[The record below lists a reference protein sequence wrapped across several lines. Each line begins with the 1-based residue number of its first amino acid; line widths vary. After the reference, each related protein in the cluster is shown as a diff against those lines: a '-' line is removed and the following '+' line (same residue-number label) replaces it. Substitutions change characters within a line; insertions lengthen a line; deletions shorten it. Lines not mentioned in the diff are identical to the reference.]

1 MSEKSYSSAAGS
13 DQLLD
18 QVVQLLQDMDTPVYL
33 VGGAVRDWLLGAQ
46 YGTWPDLDFAVPGD
60 GLSIARR
67 VADALGAAFYPL
79 DAQRGV
85 GRIVLSVDQGP
96 ARVVDI
102 ARFQGPDLEADLAG
116 RDFTLNAIAL
126 DMTQVP
132 RPLIDPY
139 GGQADLEARRLRAVS
154 DHALR
159 EDPVRGLR
167 AVRLATK
174 LGFEIEPRTQ
184 TLIQNAA
191 SSLVS
196 VSAERVRDELVKIL
210 SLPDVANSLRVLEML
225 GLLVEILPEVTVL
238 KGLTQ
243 TSPHCWDAYE
253 HTLQTIDALETLLPI
268 SDASPHPDVPFPDQ
282 VADHLATV
290 VAAGHNRRLLLNLA
304 VSLHDVGKR
313 HTATTE
319 ADGRIRFI
327 DHERVGAEMAAHVMH
342 RLRFS
347 GDEVRLVET
356 IVRHH
361 LRPLQLSWQGVPSQ
375 PSLPG
380 SSPTCVERGGVGRT
394 DRGAG
399 QGRRAIHRF
408 FRATDDAGVDVALLS
423 LADYRATSDYNA
435 DDDQCSE
442 RASGYIDLRETV
454 TVLLDTYFN
463 HQQTVV
469 TPKLLLTG
477 RDLIQQFGLKPGPEI
492 GRLLTALREA
502 QAVGQVTSRKQAEAW
517 MERRI
522 KDSRHKM

>member
-18 QVVQLLQDMDTPVYL
+18 QVVQALRDMDTPAYL
-33 VGGAVRDWLLGAQ
+33 VGGAVRDWLLGTQ
-46 YGTWPDLDFAVPGD
+46 YGAWDDLDFAVPGD

-102 ARFQGPDLEADLAG
+102 ARFQGSDLEADLAG
-116 RDFTLNAIAL
+116 RDFTLNAMAM
-126 DMTQVP
+126 DMTQAP
-132 RPLIDPY
+132 PSLTDPY
-139 GGQADLEARRLRAVS
+139 GGRADLKARRLRAVS

-167 AVRLATK
+167 AVRLAIQ
-174 LGFEIEPRTQ
+174 LGFEIEPRTRK
-184 TLIQNAA
+184 LIQAA
-191 SSLVS
+191 APAMAV

-210 SLPDVANSLRVLEML
+210 SLPAVADSFRVLDML
-225 GLLVEILPEVTVL
+225 GLLVEILPEVAVL

-268 SDASPHPDVPFPDQ
+268 SEASPHPDVPFPDQ
-282 VADHLATV
+282 VVDHLASM

-304 VSLHDVGKR
+304 ASLHDVGKP

-319 ADGRIRFI
+319 AGGRIRFI
-327 DHERVGAEMAAHVMH
+327 DHERVGADIAATVMH

-375 PSLPG
+375 SSLPG
-380 SSPTCVERGGVGRT
+380 SSPTCVEQGGVGRT
-394 DRGAG
+394 DRSTG

-408 FRATDDAGVDVALLS
+408 FRATDDAGVDVVLLS

-435 DDDQCSE
+435 DGDQCSE
-442 RASGYIDLRETV
+442 RASGYRDLRKTT
-454 TVLLDTYFN
+454 TVLLDAYFN

-502 QAVGQVTSRKQAEAW
+502 QAAGQVISRQEAEAW
-517 MERRI
+517 MKRRI
-522 KDSRHKM
+522 KDSRHKI

>member
-1 MSEKSYSSAAGS
+1 MSEKSYSRATES

-18 QVVQLLQDMDTPVYL
+18 QVVQLLRDMDIPAYL
-33 VGGAVRDWLLGAQ
+33 VGGAVRDWLLGIK
-46 YGTWPDLDFAVPGD
+46 YGIWSDLDFAVPGD

-67 VADALGAAFYPL
+67 VADTLGAAFYPL
-79 DAQRGV
+79 DAERGV
-85 GRIVLSVDQGP
+85 GRIVLSVDQEP

-102 ARFQGPDLEADLAG
+102 ARFQGPDLETDLAS
-116 RDFTLNAIAL
+116 RDFTLNAMAR

-132 RPLIDPY
+132 PSFIDPH
-139 GGQADLEARRLRAVS
+139 GGRADLRAKRLRAVS
-154 DHALR
+154 DRSLR

-167 AVRLATK
+167 AVRLAVQ
-174 LGFEIEPRTQ
+174 LGFEIDPRTQ
-184 TLIQNAA
+184 KLIQAA
-191 SSLVS
+191 ACALVS
-196 VSAERVRDELVKIL
+196 VSAERIRDELVKIL
-210 SLPDVANSLRVLEML
+210 SLPAVADSFRALDML
-225 GLLVEILPEVTVL
+225 GLLVEILPEVAAL

-268 SDASPHPDVPFPDQ
+268 SGTSPHPDVPFPDQ
-282 VADHLATV
+282 VADHLATI

-304 VSLHDVGKR
+304 ASLHDVGKQ

-327 DHERVGAEMAAHVMH
+327 DHERVGAEVAATVLH

-361 LRPLQLSWQGVPSQ
+361 LRPLQLSCQGLPGQSSLAG
-375 PSLPG
+375 SLP
-380 SSPTCVERGGVGRT
+380 TRVERRGGGRT
-394 DRGAG
+394 DHGAG

-408 FRATDDAGVDVALLS
+408 FRATGDAGVDVALLS

-435 DDDQCSE
+435 DGDQCSE
-442 RASGYIDLRETV
+442 RVSGYRDLRETV

-502 QAVGQVTSRKQAEAW
+502 QAVGQVTSRKEAEAW

-522 KDSRHKM
+522 KDSRH